1 MRVNS
6 REEMKLKM
14 GTKTGRKRTPIVAL
28 TLMLT
33 MFAPMSASMLVP
45 ISAKATTTTTDSSVV
60 TFDATKKIA
69 TEKAKLITETYG
81 ISSAQYAIID
91 DGEIII
97 SGHAG
102 KNDIKDNIPLTSNTM
117 YGIGSTSKMVLTA
130 AIMKLVDEG
139 KVDLDLPVVKYIP
152 DFKMKDDRYKQITT
166 RMLLNHSS
174 GLLGTSYRNTGL
186 YGDNDTYAHD
196 NLLEQLATQNLKAE
210 PGAYSVYCN
219 DGFTLAE
226 ILVERVSGMSYTA
239 FIHKY
244 LTEPLKMN
252 HTKTPLDQVD
262 SATMAGI
269 YSPAFN
275 GQLPSENYNIIATG
289 GMYSTAEDLVKFSQI
304 FTGHVDDILSK
315 KSVEAMAQEEYKRG
329 MWPEQTD
336 PSSIAYGLGWDSVNL
351 FPFNEYGIKAL
362 TKGGDTMNYHS
373 SLVVLPEHNM
383 AAAVISSGGSSAVNQ
398 LLANELLLSALQ
410 EKGVIHEQMPD
421 KLHGLPIKA
430 SMPQEF
436 SQYAG
441 IYGGGYG
448 NLMKVEINPVGELSI
463 STVTAPDNP
472 VKQYMYTADGSF
484 VNAEGTEKLKFV
496 VEKNGRTYLWS
507 SLYITFPGLG
517 QTVVSGYNAEKLEA
531 NVLPNGVAVAWEKR
545 EGEKYYLVSEKYT
558 SMLYFNSGSMITIDT
573 VKEVPGYF
581 LNNKIIGENNAAN
594 QLQIPSMA
602 GRDTLEINFFKKNGL
617 EYVTAGGNLY
627 ASEELV
633 KPLYTGKEFIS
644 STTIQADGY
653 ANWFSVP
660 EAAKGKV
667 MTVKMP
673 TKGSFAVYDQ
683 AGVCINYSVV
693 SGNNEV
699 LLPENGR
706 IVFAGEVGSKFEI
719 SLKK

>member
-1 MRVNS
+1 M
-6 REEMKLKM
+6 KM

-33 MFAPMSASMLVP
+33 MLAPMSASMLVP
-45 ISAKATTTTTDSSVV
+45 MSAKATTTTDSSVV

-91 DGEIII
+91 DGEIVI

-117 YGIGSTSKMVLTA
+117 YGIGSTSKMVLTT

-152 DFKMKDDRYKQITT
+152 DFEMKDDRYKQITT

-226 ILVERVSGMSYTA
+226 ILVERVSGMSFTA

-262 SATMAGI
+262 SKTMAGI

-304 FTGHVDDILSK
+304 FTGHVDNILSK

-383 AAAVISSGGSSAVNQ
+383 AAAVISSGGSSVVNQ

-410 EKGVIHEQMPD
+410 EKGVIHERMPAN
-421 KLHGLPIKA
+421 LHGLPIKA

-441 IYGGGYG
+441 IYGGGSG

-517 QTVVSGYNAEKLEA
+517 QTAVSGYNAEKLEA
-531 NVLPNGVAVAWEKR
+531 NVLPSGVAAAWEKR

-581 LNNKIIGENNAAN
+581 LSNKIIGENNAAN

-683 AGVCINYSVV
+683 AGVCINYTVV

-706 IVFAGEVGSKFEI
+706 IVFAGEAGSKFEI